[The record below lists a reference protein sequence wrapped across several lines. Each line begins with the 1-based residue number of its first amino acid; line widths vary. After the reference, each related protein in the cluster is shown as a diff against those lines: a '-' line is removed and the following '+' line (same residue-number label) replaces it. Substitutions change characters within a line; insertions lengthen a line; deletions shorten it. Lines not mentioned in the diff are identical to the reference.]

1 MLGAPIEVFFGVIVF
16 IFMIIGIVRGFL
28 RELGVTLALM
38 FLLFFLSRF
47 QPSIDRGVGRVLD
60 VGSRFIG
67 GESRNA
73 FEVWIYLF
81 VIGAAAFI
89 SYEGETLAFGGS
101 APHGSQGTILGAMT
115 GLLNGYLIAGSIW
128 YYMDKFNYPIQFLGF
143 NRENLSALALE
154 LIKFLPNNF
163 LGKEILFGQSLFLYF
178 TALLFL
184 ARIIR

>member
-1 MLGAPIEVFFGVIVF
+1 VFGAPIEVFFGVIVF
-16 IFMIIGIVRGFL
+16 IFVIIGIVRGFL

-47 QPSIDRGVGRVLD
+47 EPSLDRGVTKVLD
-60 VGSRFIG
+60 MGSRVIG
-67 GESRNA
+67 AGNRNA
-73 FEVWIYLF
+73 FEVWIYIF

-89 SYEGETLAFGGS
+89 SYQGETLAFGGDS
-101 APHGSQGTILGAMT
+101 PRGSQGTILGAMT

-143 NRENLSALALE
+143 SRDRLSIVAQE
-154 LIKFLPNNF
+154 LISFLPNNF

>member
-1 MLGAPIEVFFGVIVF
+1 VFGTPIEVFFGVIVF

-47 QPSIDRGVGRVLD
+47 QPSIDKGVAKALD
-60 VGSRFIG
+60 VGSRLVG
-67 GESRNA
+67 GQSRNVLEA
-73 FEVWIYLF
+73 WLYVF

-89 SYEGETLAFGGS
+89 SYEGETLAFGGTP
-101 APHGSQGTILGAMT
+101 PHGGQGTVLGAIA
-115 GLLNGYLIAGSIW
+115 GLLNGYLIAGSLW
-128 YYMDKFNYPIQFLGF
+128 FYLDKFNYPLAFLGF
-143 NRENLSALALE
+143 SRDKLSAVALE
-154 LIKFLPNNF
+154 LIPFLPNTF
-163 LGKEILFGQSLFLYF
+163 LGRDVLFGQSLFLYF